1 MEKFIHVDRCNSTQD
16 LLKEQLTH
24 FGHADLTVSCEHQT
38 KGRGRG
44 ENLWEDSPGTL
55 CFSMTI
61 APHEIASFSAL
72 ELSVLICQFFHKKKR
87 FLKLKWPNDLLD
99 SNGKKC
105 GGILIQNHQG
115 HFLAGIG
122 INLFFEK
129 ESFGGVYQAPF
140 HLDKKSWVQEI
151 GHFIRHYRYQETE
164 RLKQDWMSLCAHMNV
179 EVTISEGEKIVR
191 GVFLGLGLHGE
202 AIVQNAHAEESV
214 FNGTL
219 RY

>member
-1 MEKFIHVDRCNSTQD
+1 MEKFIHVDRCDSTQD

-61 APHEIASFSAL
+61 APHAVASFSAL
-72 ELSVLICQFFHKKKR
+72 ELSVLICQFFHTKKR
-87 FLKLKWPNDLLD
+87 FLKLKWPNDLMD
-99 SNGKKC
+99 SSGKKC

-115 HFLAGIG
+115 HYLAGIG

-129 ESFGGVYQAPF
+129 ETFGGVYQAPF
-140 HLDKKSWVQEI
+140 QLDKKSWVQEI
-151 GHFIRHYRYQETE
+151 DQFIRDNRYQENE
-164 RLKQDWMSLCAHMNV
+164 RLKQDWMSLCAHTNL
-179 EVTISEGEKIVR
+179 EVTISEGDKIVR
-191 GVFLGLGLHGE
+191 GVFSGLGSHGE
-202 AIVQNAHAEESV
+202 AIIQTPHAQEIV
-214 FNGTL
+214 LNGTL
-219 RY
+219 RF